1 MNYFAKAVTKFV
13 CFACVLKQTH
23 ILKRK
28 VQLFV
33 VSAYGGTFGRICETN
48 LQKIVFALINNS

>member
-1 MNYFAKAVTKFV
+1 MLRMRFKADS
-13 CFACVLKQTH
+13 H
-23 ILKRK
+23 ILERK